1 MTAPSSPPVPG
12 EDQCWHGLSPEGALA
27 QLASHAEGLSAA
39 DIADRQQRYGHNALP
54 PPPRRGPLRRFIQQ
68 FANLLI
74 LVLVAAAMIT
84 AVLQHWMDTTVILI
98 VVLVNAIIG
107 FLQEGRAERALAA
120 LRDMLAPQA
129 QVRRDGRRQV
139 IAAEGLVPGD
149 IVLLEAGDRVPADL
163 RLLEA
168 RALRVQEAVL
178 TGESVPVDKAV
189 APLASATDL
198 ADRANMAY
206 SGTLVAAGQGVGLV
220 VATGSRTELGR
231 IGRLLSG
238 IESQATPLIRKMDGF
253 AKKLTVIVLATG
265 AAIFGLGLLTQG
277 HPADALFMAVVG
289 LTVAA
294 IPEGLPTI
302 LTITLAIGVTRMA
315 RRHAIVRRLPAVE
328 ALGAVT
334 VICTDKTGTLT
345 RNEMMVA
352 SALTPDASYRIDGE
366 GYAPEGAIHH
376 DHQPCRPADH
386 PDLVQLA
393 VAARLCNDASLSQTP
408 AGWHVQGDPMEG
420 ALLSFAHKVEG
431 IPVAAPAARADV
443 LPFDAEHRFMATLH
457 PTPAGGWIYIKGA
470 PEMVLAM
477 CGPTIQAADWHGRA
491 DAAAA
496 EGQRL
501 LGFARLPAGG
511 RLALPF
517 DAATPPS
524 NAEFLGLVGLID
536 PPRAEARA
544 AIADCQ
550 SAGIRVKMITGDH
563 AATACAIG
571 ANLGLR
577 SNRALTGADITA
589 LDDQALATQVIDVD
603 IFARASPDHKLRLV
617 TALQE
622 RGQIVA
628 MTGDGV
634 NDAPAL
640 RRSDVGVAMGAKG
653 TEAAKQAAEMVL
665 ADDNFVSIAAAI
677 REGRTVYDNLTKAVQ
692 FLLPINGGESLVVAF
707 AILAGFTLPIT
718 AVQILWVNM
727 VSSVTLAMS
736 LAFEPSEP
744 KVMHR
749 PPRPVD
755 EPILSRFL
763 VWRIVFVTLVFVG
776 GTTLSFFAAWERGIG
791 LEAARTVA
799 VNTLVALEVFYLFSV
814 RYLHASSIHWTGLKG
829 TPAVLI
835 AVALVLV
842 LQLSFT
848 YLPPLQTMFGTA
860 ALGFRD
866 LAQPVLV
873 GIAGLLLFE
882 LEKWVRRRHRRRTH
896 PDIIKRGC
904 GE

>member
-1 MTAPSSPPVPG
+1 MPAPSSPPVPG
-12 EDQCWHGLSPEGALA
+12 DEPCWHALSHEEALTRIQA
-27 QLASHAEGLSAA
+27 RAEGLTEPE
-39 DIADRQQRYGHNALP
+39 IAERRQRYGANALP
-54 PPPRRGPLRRFIQQ
+54 PPPHRGPIRRFLQQ

-74 LVLVAAAMIT
+74 LVLVGAALVT
-84 AVLQHWMDTTVILI
+84 ASLQHWMDTTVILI

-107 FLQEGRAERALAA
+107 FVQEGRAERALSA

-129 QVRRDGRRQV
+129 TVIRDGRRQLIPAV
-139 IAAEGLVPGD
+139 DVVPGD
-149 IVLLEAGDRVPADL
+149 CVLLEAGDRVPADL

-178 TGESVPVDKAV
+178 TGESVPVDKMV
-189 APLASATDL
+189 APLAEATDL

-206 SGTLVAAGQGVGLV
+206 SGTLVAAGQGIGLV

-238 IESQATPLIRKMDGF
+238 IEAQATPLIRKMDGF
-253 AKKLTVIVLATG
+253 AKKLTVIVLAAG
-265 AAIFGLGLLTQG
+265 VAIFGLGLLGQG

-352 SALTPDASYRIDGE
+352 SAITPAGFYRIDGE
-366 GYAPEGAIHH
+366 GYRPDGTITR
-376 DHQPCRPADH
+376 DQQVCRPADH
-386 PDLVQLA
+386 ADLQHLA
-393 VAARLCNDASLSQTP
+393 QAARLCNDAALTHGP
-408 AGWHVQGDPMEG
+408 DGWSVQGDPMEG
-420 ALLSFAHKVEG
+420 ALLSFARKVEG
-431 IPVAAPAARADV
+431 NAVTSAVRTDA
-443 LPFDAEHRFMATLH
+443 LPFDADHRFMATLH
-457 PTPAGGWIYIKGA
+457 PSDDGGWIAIKGA
-470 PEMVLAM
+470 PEVVLAM
-477 CGPTIQAADWHGRA
+477 CSPRIDAEVWHRRA
-491 DAAAA
+491 EDLAGQ
-496 EGQRL
+496 GQRL
-501 LGFARLPAGG
+501 LAFARLPAGG
-511 RLALPF
+511 RHSLPF
-517 DAATPPS
+517 DAATPPQA
-524 NAEFLGLVGLID
+524 AEFLGLVGLID
-536 PPRAEARA
+536 PPRAEAQA

-571 ANLGLR
+571 AALGLR
-577 SNRALTGADITA
+577 SGRALTGAEIAA
-589 LDDQALATQVIDVD
+589 LDDRALAAQVSEVD

-640 RRSDVGVAMGAKG
+640 RRSDVGVAMGGKG

-677 REGRTVYDNLTKAVQ
+677 REGRTVYDNLTKAIQ

-776 GTTLSFFAAWERGIG
+776 GTTVSFFAALERDIG

-814 RYLHASSIHWTGLKG
+814 RYLYAASISWTGLKG

-848 YLPPLQTMFGTA
+848 YLPPLQAMFGTA
-860 ALGFRD
+860 ALGLRE
-866 LAQPVLV
+866 LAQPVLIGV
-873 GIAGLLLFE
+873 AGLLLFE
-882 LEKWVRRRHRRRTH
+882 LEKLVRRRKRRTH
-896 PDIIKRGC
+896 G
-904 GE
+904 